1 MKGEEMMFANRIK
14 ELRKQMNM
22 TQAEL
27 AEQVG
32 IGRTAL
38 SKIENGAYYPSAKTM
53 KKISDVLN
61 KPIGEIFFNSDL
73 SG

>member
-1 MKGEEMMFANRIK
+1 MISNNIK
-14 ELRKQMNM
+14 TLRKQMNL

-61 KPIGEIFFNSDL
+61 KPIGEIFFNSDVN
-73 SG
+73 

>member
-1 MKGEEMMFANRIK
+1 
-14 ELRKQMNM
+14 MNM

>member
-1 MKGEEMMFANRIK
+1 MFANHIK
-14 ELRKQMNM
+14 ELRKQMNL

-61 KPIGEIFFNSDL
+61 KPIGEIFFNTDIS
-73 SG
+73 